1 MAEDNKKPPADTP
14 DKRGPQ
20 GTTPTPTPSAPARA
34 ATDIRAGTTG
44 TDKLDKVE
52 PDKVEKTDKSG
63 TVGKTETIVKSEKP
77 DTPERPAAASAPPAA
92 TPRAAERTATPPA
105 RSREDTP
112 MARSTRAQANWG
124 SMLTAGIVG
133 GAVVALAAGSA
144 WVTLFPGDGG
154 DGAVGAKVAALEA
167 RVGELAARPAPA
179 AVPADLAGRLG
190 RLEAA
195 ATAASRQ
202 GGADPALT
210 GRLTAAE
217 AAVARLTEQLGRA
230 EKRLDDA
237 AKSGGVAAAAAPAA
251 PGVQPAELE
260 ALATRVAGLERNLV
274 ALQQQVAQRANAP
287 VSDRAV
293 RLAVLASGLR
303 TLVDRGAPYTAE
315 LAAAKQ
321 LVSDPQTF
329 APLEPF
335 AASGVPSALVL
346 GRELAAV
353 VPAMLKAGELPARDD
368 YLDRLQAEAEK
379 LVRIRPVKD
388 TAGDDLA
395 AQIGRA
401 EAKARQAD
409 LAGAVAELAKLP
421 PAVRAPAEPW
431 IKKAEARQAAVA
443 AAQRVASGALGA
455 LATP

>member
-1 MAEDNKKPPADTP
+1 
-14 DKRGPQ
+14 
-20 GTTPTPTPSAPARA
+20 S
-34 ATDIRAGTTG
+34 
-44 TDKLDKVE
+44 
-52 PDKVEKTDKSG
+52 
-63 TVGKTETIVKSEKP
+63 
-77 DTPERPAAASAPPAA
+77 
-92 TPRAAERTATPPA
+92 
-105 RSREDTP
+105 
-112 MARSTRAQANWG
+112 
-124 SMLTAGIVG
+124 
-133 GAVVALAAGSA
+133 
-144 WVTLFPGDGG
+144 
-154 DGAVGAKVAALEA
+154 
-167 RVGELAARPAPA
+167 
-179 AVPADLAGRLG
+179 
-190 RLEAA
+190 
-195 ATAASRQ
+195 
-202 GGADPALT
+202 
-210 GRLTAAE
+210 
-217 AAVARLTEQLGRA
+217 
-230 EKRLDDA
+230 
-237 AKSGGVAAAAAPAA
+237 
-251 PGVQPAELE
+251 
-260 ALATRVAGLERNLV
+260 LV

-335 AASGVPSALVL
+335 TASGVPSALVL